1 MANMQISKLVFIQ
14 TGEQNPHYHRPFDS
28 HVNINIQNQ
37 FNDLLNG
44 PKMQVTTAGL
54 VNLASQIIH
63 PQANHNGIVNIPGGW
78 NNKRLRFFME
88 IDNIQ
93 DYAGSKRSQI
103 ISGFTDRFEV
113 SFNGSLDPNTR
124 LYFNNNVSILE
135 SSIWLPSGMATRRTV
150 ENASHILHADS
161 QIGIKGPS
169 KVSLRPS
176 DVFSVLGTGAL
187 DESTTMIDGNSVFV
201 NNMQVAKRRD
211 EFSPSYLESTYNSY
225 LAASSTDSA
234 HTSGDVYYK
243 AKDYS
248 RPASM
253 NFDKF
258 MRTLKSNTSLQYH
271 DYVTYEELCNE
282 FNGLDNIVKVIRV
295 GNELKNISLYNPA
308 SVQHWGGANYETVD
322 ADYLLNAVPALMT
335 ELMIMEINF
344 AATNDTINNG
354 IITTVQ
360 GFNGFSS
367 KVNMTDHI
375 RAFIVR
381 FEHEYMPYL
390 TKDGNRLV
398 KLMMHIDLLGETY
411 ISIQYDNNHKYEFTA
426 SSFCDGFFSPLI
438 ANDPVRLQSI
448 AQNMQ
453 TLLCNTETNYGMEPT
468 IMQPSNMFNF
478 SNTPIASRNII

>member
-1 MANMQISKLVFIQ
+1 MSNPVISKLVFIQ

-28 HVNINIQNQ
+28 HVNQNIQNQ

-44 PKMQVTTAGL
+44 PKMEVTTAGL

-88 IDNIQ
+88 VENIQ

-113 SFNGSLDPNTR
+113 SFNGSLDPATKM
-124 LYFNNNVSILE
+124 YFNNNVSILE
-135 SSIWLPSGMATRRTV
+135 SSIWLPTGMATRRTV
-150 ENASHILHADS
+150 ENASHILHAVPDV
-161 QIGIKGPS
+161 GIRGAAN
-169 KVSLRPS
+169 VSLRPS

-187 DESTTMIDGNSVFV
+187 DNSSSMIDCNSMFV
-201 NNMQVAKRRD
+201 NGMQIAKRRD

-225 LAASSTDSA
+225 LAASSSDNA

-248 RPASM
+248 RPASL

-258 MRTLKSNTSLQYH
+258 MRTLKSNSSLQYH
-271 DYVTYEELCNE
+271 DYVTYEELCNN
-282 FNGLDNIVKVIRV
+282 FMGLDNIVKVIRV
-295 GNELKNISLYNPA
+295 GSDMRNVSLYNPN

-344 AATNDTINNG
+344 AVSNDTING
-354 IITTVQ
+354 QAITTVQ
-360 GFNGFSS
+360 NFNGFSS
-367 KVNMTDHI
+367 KVNMSDHI

-390 TKDGNRLV
+390 TKNGQRLV
-398 KLMMHIDLLGETY
+398 KLMMHLDLLGETY
-411 ISIQYDNNHKYEFTA
+411 IAIQYDHNQKYEFTA

-438 ANDPVRLQSI
+438 SNDAVRLQSI
-448 AQNMQ
+448 AHNMQ
-453 TLLCNTETNYGMEPT
+453 TLL
-468 IMQPSNMFNF
+468 
-478 SNTPIASRNII
+478 SNTDTSYGLEPPMGSNVTPFNNFPPVASSSLI